1 MLGIVTKQPADY
13 LDYDISFADWI
24 ADEDVIESADVTIA
38 PADELTV
45 GEIQIF
51 SPTVKVW
58 LAGGVNG
65 GSYKATLIATTTQGR
80 IKEVEFKIR
89 VRDY

>member
-24 ADEDVIESADVTIA
+24 ADEDVIESATVTIA
-38 PADELTV
+38 PDGELAV
-45 GEIQIF
+45 GNIQIF

-58 LAGGVNG
+58 LSGGVDS
-65 GSYKATLIATTTQGR
+65 GSYKATLTATTRQGR